1 MIDTEKNF
9 SEHDIQI
16 HETQHHFSA
25 EKSFDYDQI
34 TDEIF
39 IGTNMCCI
47 VGYARELVERDVLAD
62 ISLEKERIDNPIGID
77 FFLWLPVE
85 DRKAPTQ
92 RQLELGVLTI
102 DFFVKNK
109 MKLYVH
115 CKNGHGR
122 APTLVVA
129 YLVSQG
135 KNPTEAE
142 AFIKSKRPSMH
153 LADAQRAAIENFTG
167 GKK

>member
-1 MIDTEKNF
+1 MTDTLKNF

-25 EKSFDYDQI
+25 LKSFDYDQI

-47 VGYARELVERDVLAD
+47 VGYARELIEKGVLAD
-62 ISLEKERIDNPIGID
+62 ISLEKDRIDNPIGVD

-85 DRKAPTQ
+85 DRKAPAQ
-92 RQLELGVLTI
+92 RQLELGVQAI
-102 DFFVKNK
+102 DFFVENK
-109 MKLYVH
+109 IKLYAH

-122 APTLVVA
+122 APTLVAA
-129 YLVSQG
+129 YLVYKG

-142 AFIKSKRPSMH
+142 AFIKSKRPSIH
-153 LADAQRAAIENFTG
+153 LEDAQRAALKNFANQ
-167 GKK
+167 K